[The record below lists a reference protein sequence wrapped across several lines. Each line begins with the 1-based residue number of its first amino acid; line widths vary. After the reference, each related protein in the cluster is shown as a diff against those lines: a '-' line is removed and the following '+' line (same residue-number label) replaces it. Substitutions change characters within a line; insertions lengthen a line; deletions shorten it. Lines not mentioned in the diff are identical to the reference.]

1 MFLDDLD
8 DDQRAVALATSG
20 PVVVYAGAGAG
31 KTRAITHRIAHA
43 VASGTHDPTRSLAV
57 TFTTKAAGELR
68 ARLAQLGARQ
78 VSASTFHAAAL
89 RQLRYFWPAVIGGEP
104 WQVQAS
110 KARFVAE
117 ATSRVG
123 VSANSSMLR
132 DLAAEIEWAK
142 VRELTPAGYSAAVLA
157 EGRTPPIDARELA
170 EVWSAYE
177 DLKQQRAVIDFE
189 DVLLLTVGMLA
200 DRPEIASQVQQ
211 RYRWFTVDEF
221 QDVNPVQN
229 RLLSLWLGDRD
240 DICVVGDAAQTIYT
254 FAGADARYL
263 RDFPRVWPNATVI
276 TLACTYRCS
285 PEIAAVANRVL
296 AGTPNAL
303 QLRSQQP
310 PGETPVVIDFDDE
323 AAEAEGV
330 ACRIA
335 EWIDAGASPREIAIL
350 YRTNAQSEAFENAL
364 AERGIAYSMR
374 GSERFFDRGEI
385 RRAITLLR
393 GQALGNADAEIVS
406 AVRDVVSGLG
416 WNEQAPPSGAAT
428 REVWEAYSALVTMA
442 QDLVVARADAT
453 LTDLV
458 ALLDQRAE
466 QQHAPTLDGVT
477 LASLHSAKGLEW
489 PHVVLAG
496 CSEGVLPLVYAEG
509 VEAIDEERR
518 LFYVGITRA
527 SRVLMCTWARA
538 RVAGSR
544 GNRQPSRFLAAVDQP
559 LAARGSGGFSI
570 KRGTPKAERKR
581 TGPARCRVCGTA
593 LVTGLERTLGR
604 CEGCPADLDKGMY
617 EALVSWRLEESKRRS
632 VPAYV
637 IFTDAT
643 LQAIAEQRPT
653 SAVDLLRV
661 SGVGARKLDMYGDT
675 LIAMLTGQVRLASGT
690 SSA

>member
-1 MFLDDLD
+1 MLLGDLD

-43 VASGTHDPTRSLAV
+43 VATGEHDATRSLAV

-78 VSASTFHAAAL
+78 VTASTFHAAAL
-89 RQLRYFWPAVIGGEP
+89 RQLRHFWPQVIGGEP

-110 KARFVAE
+110 KARLVAE

-123 VSANSSMLR
+123 VHTNSTMLR

-142 VRELTPAGYSAAVLA
+142 VRELTPSGYSAAILA
-157 EGRTPPIDARELA
+157 EGRAAPIDAREMADL
-170 EVWSAYE
+170 WSAYE

-240 DICVVGDAAQTIYT
+240 DVCVVGDASQTIYT

-263 RDFPRVWPNATVI
+263 REFPKVWPNATVV
-276 TLACTYRCS
+276 TLARTYRCS

-310 PGETPVVIDFDDE
+310 SGVTPVVLDFDDE
-323 AAEAEGV
+323 TAEAEGV
-330 ACRIA
+330 ARQIGDWIA
-335 EWIDAGASPREIAIL
+335 AGAAPREIAVL

-364 AERGIAYSMR
+364 AERGIAYAMR

-393 GQALGNADAEIVS
+393 GQALGNPSADVVAT
-406 AVRDVVSGLG
+406 VRDVVSGLG
-416 WNEQAPPSGAAT
+416 WNEMSPPAGAAT
-428 REVWEAYSALVTMA
+428 REVWEAYLALVTMA
-442 QDLVVARADAT
+442 QDLVAGKADAT
-453 LTDLV
+453 LSDLV
-458 ALLDQRAE
+458 ALLDLRAE
-466 QQHAPTLDGVT
+466 QQHAPTIDGVT
-477 LASLHSAKGLEW
+477 LASLHAAKGLEW
-489 PHVVLAG
+489 TYVVLAG
-496 CSEGVLPLVYAEG
+496 CSEGMLPLVYAEG
-509 VEAIDEERR
+509 IEAIEEERR
-518 LFYVGITRA
+518 LFYVGVTRA
-527 SRVLMCTWARA
+527 ARVLVCTWARA
-538 RVAGSR
+538 RAAGSR
-544 GNRQPSRFLAAVDQP
+544 GNRQPSRFLSAIGQP
-559 LAARGSGGFSI
+559 LTARGSGGSSFT
-570 KRGTPKAERKR
+570 RGTAKAERR
-581 TGPARCRVCGTA
+581 RSGPARCRVCGTA
-593 LVTGLERTLGR
+593 LVTGVERTLGR
-604 CEGCPADLDKGMY
+604 CEHCPAELDAALY
-617 EALVSWRLEESKRRS
+617 EALVAWRLDESKRRS

-643 LQAIAEQRPT
+643 LQAIAEQQPT
-653 SAVDLLRV
+653 NAAELLRV
-661 SGVGARKLDMYGDT
+661 SGVGARKLDMYGET
-675 LIAMLTGQVRLASGT
+675 LIAMLTGQPLPTLADPD
-690 SSA
+690 A